1 MIRNGRYDGQP
12 DFRVETLCHRAYS
25 FFCACWCVSR
35 RCPGCVVDQSQP
47 PPAPRILL
55 NDNGCSC
62 PSASLSVGL
71 SVSVSVSLS
80 LPACLRSCVPAFLP
94 VVFVVLRNAIKE
106 FRELLD
112 RLFSWC
118 DLCLPANE
126 QAFAESHRQKI
137 QKFQVQI
144 VQEMKRSNSARSQ
157 VPKPLCCSTCS
168 SSCCFCRC
176 FSMFVLEAP

>member
-1 MIRNGRYDGQP
+1 VC
-12 DFRVETLCHRAYS
+12 FRVVPHDKPHYH
-25 FFCACWCVSR
+25 
-35 RCPGCVVDQSQP
+35 QP
-47 PPAPRILL
+47 TKI
-55 NDNGCSC
+55 
-62 PSASLSVGL
+62 
-71 SVSVSVSLS
+71 
-80 LPACLRSCVPAFLP
+80 
-94 VVFVVLRNAIKE
+94 E

-157 VPKPLCCSTCS
+157 VRAAC
-168 SSCCFCRC
+168 
-176 FSMFVLEAP
+176 

>member
-1 MIRNGRYDGQP
+1 MIWADPGLP
-12 DFRVETLCHRAYS
+12 C
-25 FFCACWCVSR
+25 FFCPLKIDVKSTDEA
-35 RCPGCVVDQSQP
+35 
-47 PPAPRILL
+47 
-55 NDNGCSC
+55 
-62 PSASLSVGL
+62 
-71 SVSVSVSLS
+71 
-80 LPACLRSCVPAFLP
+80 
-94 VVFVVLRNAIKE
+94 E

-157 VPKPLCCSTCS
+157 VREA
-168 SSCCFCRC
+168 CRR
-176 FSMFVLEAP
+176 SVAG

>member
-1 MIRNGRYDGQP
+1 MG
-12 DFRVETLCHRAYS
+12 L
-25 FFCACWCVSR
+25 SR
-35 RCPGCVVDQSQP
+35 RSCLMFCFLCFHVRLLLLLFLFPGE
-47 PPAPRILL
+47 
-55 NDNGCSC
+55 
-62 PSASLSVGL
+62 
-71 SVSVSVSLS
+71 
-80 LPACLRSCVPAFLP
+80 
-94 VVFVVLRNAIKE
+94 KE

-157 VPKPLCCSTCS
+157 VGCL
-168 SSCCFCRC
+168 FIRRR
-176 FSMFVLEAP
+176 FLFFAVVVLLL

>member
-1 MIRNGRYDGQP
+1 MVHSTN
-12 DFRVETLCHRAYS
+12 
-25 FFCACWCVSR
+25 R
-35 RCPGCVVDQSQP
+35 RCDTRLTVPIIV
-47 PPAPRILL
+47 LT
-55 NDNGCSC
+55 
-62 PSASLSVGL
+62 
-71 SVSVSVSLS
+71 
-80 LPACLRSCVPAFLP
+80 PAFCPLQSTP
-94 VVFVVLRNAIKE
+94 PKKE

-157 VPKPLCCSTCS
+157 VREACWPAYAHRSMMQTDGPIGRWEHVVAPTL
-168 SSCCFCRC
+168 RR
-176 FSMFVLEAP
+176 MFVLSFRLLSVEKGCQG